1 MASFTTAGTL
11 IKISAALPATYN
23 SAGFDALTFTTIGEI
38 TNLGEFSKVFQTVPH
53 NPIATRQ
60 TINEKGSFDFTPL
73 NLEMALDEDDAGQVL
88 INTALGS
95 DAAFSFEVISKTGDV
110 YYFTGKT
117 MSFARS
123 FGTVDQ
129 IITATATVQIDG
141 EIVIVNAA

>member
-23 SAGFDALTFTTIGEI
+23 ASGFDALAFTTIGEI

-95 DAAFSFEVISKTGDV
+95 DLAFSFEVTSKTGDV

>member
-11 IKISAALPATYN
+11 IKISAAKPATYN
-23 SAGFDALTFTTIGEI
+23 STGFAALTFTTIGEI

-88 INTALGS
+88 INAALGS
-95 DAAFSFEVISKTGDV
+95 DLAYSFEVTSKTGDK

>member
-11 IKISAALPATYN
+11 IKISSAIPATYN
-23 SAGFDALTFTTIGEI
+23 STGFAALTYTTIGEI
-38 TNLGEFSKVFQTVPH
+38 TNLGEFSKVFETVPH

-60 TINEKGSFDFTPL
+60 TINQKGSFDFTPL

-88 INTALGS
+88 LNTALAS
-95 DAAFSFEVISKTGDV
+95 DSSSSFEVTSKTGDV

-117 MSFARS
+117 MSFARA